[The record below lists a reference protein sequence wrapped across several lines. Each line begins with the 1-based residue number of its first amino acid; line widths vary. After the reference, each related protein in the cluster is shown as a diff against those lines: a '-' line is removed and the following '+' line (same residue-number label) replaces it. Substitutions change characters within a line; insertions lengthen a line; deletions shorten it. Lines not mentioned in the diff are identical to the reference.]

1 MLSQLLIPLLESAIS
16 AILSYQITDHSQ
28 WQDLYGKPILIRI
41 KQPEINLYCIIN
53 SDKLILRNAKDDD
66 VVSVSITTS
75 LSTLLD
81 VIQKKQTQN
90 TLTIQGQTKVAQL
103 LARFIQKFQPDYE
116 KMLAEVIGQSS
127 AYAVCSQLQKAGKAM
142 AQNMNNF
149 TQSSGEYLQHECQLT
164 PSKQEL
170 KKFYKDVDHLSS
182 QVDLIN
188 QKVNAIATNK

>member
-81 VIQKKQTQN
+81 VIQKTNSKHTDHSRTNQSRATSG
-90 TLTIQGQTKVAQL
+90 TFHPKVS
-103 LARFIQKFQPDYE
+103 AR
-116 KMLAEVIGQSS
+116 L
-127 AYAVCSQLQKAGKAM
+127 
-142 AQNMNNF
+142 
-149 TQSSGEYLQHECQLT
+149 
-164 PSKQEL
+164 
-170 KKFYKDVDHLSS
+170 
-182 QVDLIN
+182 
-188 QKVNAIATNK
+188 